1 MSVWT
6 GFTFLANVFG
16 GESNRCLPKVFL
28 ASSAKS
34 VCFSAKFFLG
44 GTCWCLLGLS
54 SRVSNIFL
62 VNSTNVCLKCLPLL
76 VCQCLL
82 VGHLG
87 SCWGGLAGGFHA
99 CCPVSLNSPIHRD
112 WGLSLTLYHC
122 LSECFPCFWWS
133 WYPIFFSLWRMP
145 TGCLPLG
152 LPRFCFKTYQIFFWS
167 SLTLFFIKTVQV
179 QQIASKDTDRSWV
192 GFKDSTG
199 KHKLI
204 LTNYLK

>member
-1 MSVWT
+1 MELVFKSVC
-6 GFTFLANVFG
+6 LSANVF
-16 GESNRCLPKVFL
+16 S
-28 ASSAKS
+28 
-34 VCFSAKFFLG
+34 G

-54 SRVSNIFL
+54 SRVFFQCLSSELNRCQICFSANIFSGKVL
-62 VNSTNVCLKCLPLL
+62 LMSAWSFPPL
-76 VCQCLL
+76 VCQCLSS
-82 VGHLG
+82 GSLG
-87 SCWGGLAGGFHA
+87 FLLRRASLL
-99 CCPVSLNSPIHRD
+99 PSVSQQSY
-112 WGLSLTLYHC
+112 LSG
-122 LSECFPCFWWS
+122 CFLCFWWS
-133 WYPIFFSLWRMP
+133 WYPIFFSLWRVP

-179 QQIASKDTDRSWV
+179 QQLVSKDTDRSWV